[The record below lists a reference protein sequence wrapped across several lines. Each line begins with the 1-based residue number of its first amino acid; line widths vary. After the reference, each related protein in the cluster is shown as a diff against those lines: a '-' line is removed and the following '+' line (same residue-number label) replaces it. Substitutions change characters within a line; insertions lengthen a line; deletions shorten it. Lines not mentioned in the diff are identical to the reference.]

1 MSKVLS
7 TKLAVD
13 EVDRFSAAAEQQGLS
28 KACFLKNLVEEYLG
42 DSNEENETSSNN
54 KLGNSSSLKKRQTP
68 EEGNRGSLQ
77 LETQEVLPNEKL
89 EKSLN
94 RVHLTGRIQN
104 GAQRVAPDRTPV
116 CISCASI
123 NSQGKASLAKVPD
136 SKKAITKEPS
146 IEQGL
151 LKVKTQARSK
161 TGFGELLFF
170 GLIALGIVS
179 ALKRNSNQKILPE
192 LNCDSYTD
200 YNEDI
205 AAVYRDMGLPYP

>member
-1 MSKVLS
+1 MLKVLS
-7 TKLAVD
+7 TKPAVD
-13 EVDRFSAAAEQQGLS
+13 ELDRFREAAEQRGLS
-28 KACFLKNLVEEYLG
+28 KAGLLKNLVEEYLG
-42 DSNEENETSSNN
+42 GSNEENET
-54 KLGNSSSLKKRQTP
+54 
-68 EEGNRGSLQ
+68 
-77 LETQEVLPNEKL
+77 
-89 EKSLN
+89 
-94 RVHLTGRIQN
+94 
-104 GAQRVAPDRTPV
+104 
-116 CISCASI
+116 SI

-136 SKKAITKEPS
+136 SKKAIIREPS

-192 LNCDSYTD
+192 LNCDSYAD

-205 AAVYRDMGLPYP
+205 AAVYRDMGLSYP